1 VQPSRQALSYLEQK
15 TASIQSAEFQYSP
28 TKKEEAEQV
37 AFFKRSFWDR
47 ELTNRQRIWFVK
59 RHCGSS
65 GHSITAQ
72 ELLLKSKP
80 PR

>member
-37 AFFKRSFWDR
+37 AKSLCDAGKTANAHYCANEGNGFTKRENQIDAISSHDR
-47 ELTNRQRIWFVK
+47 SL
-59 RHCGSS
+59 
-65 GHSITAQ
+65 
-72 ELLLKSKP
+72 
-80 PR
+80 